1 MPLTVLPAC
10 ARILFTPRMV
20 GNKRPRKCAFHNVYA
35 DEDSET
41 HFRDIE
47 IELSEAGPDETR
59 QSDFLR
65 PGSYF
70 RPLHGMF
77 FI

>member
-1 MPLTVLPAC
+1 M
-10 ARILFTPRMV
+10 RI
-20 GNKRPRKCAFHNVYA
+20 HNVYA
-35 DEDSET
+35 DEDGET

-65 PGSYF
+65 PGLYF
-70 RPLHGMF
+70 GPLHRMF
-77 FI
+77 FLFSSGIQCYITLK

>member
-1 MPLTVLPAC
+1 MSAYGPKQT
-10 ARILFTPRMV
+10 
-20 GNKRPRKCAFHNVYA
+20 
-35 DEDSET
+35 DEDGET

-70 RPLHGMF
+70 GPLHGMF

>member
-1 MPLTVLPAC
+1 M
-10 ARILFTPRMV
+10 RI
-20 GNKRPRKCAFHNVYA
+20 HNVYA
-35 DEDSET
+35 DEDGET

-70 RPLHGMF
+70 GPLHGMF